1 MPPTPP
7 EDIRLVP
14 EPEDHQIER
23 DIAARDAKA
32 SQTAEQAAQGSVVR
46 QLVNDNQTI
55 AEARMPTTET
65 LSPEQIN
72 VYVVQVRDYMLR
84 TNVSAAKVARE
95 IDRSSSTVTEILN
108 GKGKGDVS
116 RTVRLLVGWME
127 LHAKSA
133 QSGMPNGFVTT
144 SVTEKILAVLR
155 AAQNSRTIAL
165 VLGPC
170 GVSKSMVC
178 KAAAEGLIAGSVHVE
193 VTRGASRPGQFVKL
207 WARRLEIN
215 DKGSIGAVEDR
226 IIDLLKKANGR
237 LQMLDEG
244 HYLQGSSLDIVRDV
258 HKQAGCGIALVGTI
272 DVEKHT
278 DDADFFHGQ
287 FARLI
292 SYRYDITEE
301 QMHDGTPLYTVD
313 EIERFAASMGLRL
326 TRDGA
331 KRLTGLACLPGWG
344 GLGAASMLLI
354 KAKLIA
360 KADGAES
367 ISAAHLL
374 AADQSS
380 HTRRYVDRLNHRSE
394 ELLRKVKVA

>member
-1 MPPTPP
+1 MIPELPP
-7 EDIRLVP
+7 
-14 EPEDHQIER
+14 DHESETHRIER
-23 DIAARDAKA
+23 DIAARDARA
-32 SQTAEQAAQGSVVR
+32 TQTAEQVAQGSVVR
-46 QLVNDNQTI
+46 QLVNEDKVI
-55 AEARMPTTET
+55 AEARMPANEKFTA
-65 LSPEQIN
+65 EQIDC
-72 VYVVQVRDYMLR
+72 YVKQVREYMLQHD
-84 TNVSAAKVARE
+84 VSAAKVARE
-95 IDRSSSTVTEILN
+95 IDRSPSTVTEILN
-108 GKGKGDVS
+108 GKGRGDSS

-170 GVSKSMVC
+170 GMSKSMVC
-178 KAAAEGLIAGSVHVE
+178 KAATQGLIAGSVHIE
-193 VTRGASRPGQFVKL
+193 CTRGASRPGQFVKL
-207 WARRLEIN
+207 WARRLDLS

-226 IIDLLKKANGR
+226 IIDLLKNANAR
-237 LQMLDEG
+237 LQMIDEA
-244 HYLQGSSLDIVRDV
+244 HYLAGPSLDIVRDV
-258 HKQAGCGIALVGTI
+258 HKQAGCGVALVGTI

-292 SYRYDITEE
+292 SYRYDITED

-331 KRLTGLACLPGWG
+331 NRLTGLACLPGWG

-360 KADGAES
+360 HAEGAEA

-380 HTRRYVDRLNHRSE
+380 HTRRYVDRLDSRHK
-394 ELLRKVKVA
+394 ELVRKVKVA